1 MYCWHCQEKLIWGG
15 DHQEEDDEGNDLI
28 VTNLSC
34 SKCDAEVLVYL
45 TIKNDM
51 EEDNDLQKSTEEL

>member
-34 SKCDAEVLVYL
+34 SKCDAE
-45 TIKNDM
+45 
-51 EEDNDLQKSTEEL
+51 